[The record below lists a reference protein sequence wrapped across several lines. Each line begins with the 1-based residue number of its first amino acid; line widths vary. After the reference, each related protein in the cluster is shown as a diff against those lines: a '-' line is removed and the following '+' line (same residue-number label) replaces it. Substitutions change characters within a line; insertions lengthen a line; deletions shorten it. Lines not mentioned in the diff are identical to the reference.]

1 MTRRTDEQLSICYFE
16 KNLECPDRADC
27 PIGRECLSLA
37 REEMEARHYHL
48 ENISVPHLV
57 FDPVEEESSSVDA
70 ATKTFYSAID
80 ESSEPEPD
88 LCLKEISVPA
98 ESLPFIYKVLERIA
112 KFYFTMPNVFQQ
124 LMNAIYHGKSQSD
137 IAREKKISRQLANKR
152 LMKEIGMLQK
162 KREDKKRHEKELAE
176 TTEKFEKEIEEL
188 RAQNDFMKSLSDP
201 EIRVYKLIWVDKL
214 SIRKAASVLGMSR
227 MMVYRLGQRLA
238 SKTNDYGTLSGL
250 K

>member
-57 FDPVEEESSSVDA
+57 FDPVEEESSAADA
-70 ATKTFYSAID
+70 ATKAFYSAID

-88 LCLKEISVPA
+88 LCLREISVPA
-98 ESLPFIYKVLERIA
+98 ESLPFIYKILERIA
-112 KFYFTMPNVFQQ
+112 KFYFIMPNVFQQ

-152 LMKEIGMLQK
+152 LMKEIGLLQK
-162 KREDKKRHEKELAE
+162 KREDKKQHEKELAE
-176 TTEKFEKEIEEL
+176 IRERLEAKIEEL
-188 RAQNDFMKSLSDP
+188 REQNDFMKSLSDP
-201 EIRVYKLIWVDKL
+201 EIRVYKLLWVDKL
-214 SIRKAASVLGMSR
+214 SIRKAAGVCGLT
-227 MMVYRLGQRLA
+227 VWKVWETKQRLA
-238 SKTNDYGTLSGL
+238 SKMTENQTPFGL
-250 K
+250 E